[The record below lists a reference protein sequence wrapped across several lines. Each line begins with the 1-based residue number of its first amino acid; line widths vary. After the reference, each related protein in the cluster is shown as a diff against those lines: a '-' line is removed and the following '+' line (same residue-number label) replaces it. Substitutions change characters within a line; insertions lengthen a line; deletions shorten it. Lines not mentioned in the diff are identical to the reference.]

1 MLAPSHETLEMDIRF
16 FFEQRLA
23 FIKQLYLNGSAPFD
37 ERKRKIEN
45 EEDPFIPP
53 YSEDGEPP
61 FISEWIEADASIQ
74 VLGSSCLSMLSAAL
88 HLYLTEWHR
97 LLGTPPGP
105 SLKSTFKNK
114 GWPNGYRAFYEA
126 HGSDSFSTGPFNFDL
141 IVELVLARN
150 SIQHPDSLIFDTYRY
165 TDEDLAKMPSPFFI
179 SDRDKEL
186 SEELGE
192 QGRNWL
198 MRPNI
203 HIDTEKF
210 LHALDQ
216 LSAFVE
222 WLENQGETI
231 MHKRYLARKQQREME
246 NGADQI

>member
-1 MLAPSHETLEMDIRF
+1 MDIRY

-45 EEDPFIPP
+45 EEEPFIPP

-97 LLGTPPGP
+97 LLGAPPGP
-105 SLKSTFKNK
+105 SLKSTFRNK
-114 GWPNGYRAFYEA
+114 GWPNGYKAFYEA
-126 HGSDSFSTGPFNFDL
+126 HGSDSFDSGPFDFDL

-150 SIQHPDSLIFDTYRY
+150 NIQHPDSLIFDTYRY
-165 TDEDLAKMPSPFFI
+165 TEDDLAKLPSPFFI
-179 SDRDKEL
+179 SDREKEL
-186 SEELGE
+186 AEELGE
-192 QGRNWL
+192 AGRGWL
-198 MRPNI
+198 TRPQI

-210 LHALDQ
+210 QHALAQ

-231 MHKRYLARKQQREME
+231 MHKRYLERKRLKESE
-246 NGADQI
+246 TDF